1 MSKIIDLRSDTVT
14 KPTHEMRQ
22 AMANAVV
29 GDDVYGE
36 DPTVQELEQRVS
48 EIFKKES
55 ALFFPSGTMCNL
67 TAILTWCSHRGSEII
82 VGNQSHIFLFEQ
94 AGAAQFGGVSPRTV
108 HNLSDGTLDLEEV
121 KLAIRENDIHEP
133 ITKLICIENTHN
145 ACGGKILPLSFIH
158 DLKKLAMKF
167 EIPIHLDGARIWNAI
182 TASLVEPSEISNHV
196 DSLSVC
202 LSKGLGAPV
211 GSLLIGTN
219 DFINK
224 ARRIRKAVGGGMR
237 QSGILAAAGLQAID
251 DFEKGILIKDHL
263 RCAQIAKTVE
273 TLPAFKLYSKVETN
287 ILFIR
292 IVRYKGSWDSE
303 KISAEVSKMFKEK
316 QILVSAWSPS
326 LIRIVFHRDIQE
338 EEFQNIN
345 QSIQEISDDLVRV
358 SLH

>member
-1 MSKIIDLRSDTVT
+1 MSKSIDLRSDTVT

-36 DPTVQELEQRVS
+36 DPTIQELEQRVS
-48 EIFKKES
+48 EIFKKDS

-67 TAILTWCSHRGSEII
+67 TAILTWCSQRGSEII
-82 VGNQSHIFLFEQ
+82 VGDQSHIFLFEQ
-94 AGAAQFGGVSPRTV
+94 AGASQFGGVSPRTV

-145 ACGGKILPLSFIH
+145 ACGGKILPLSFIQ
-158 DLKKLAMKF
+158 DLKKIALKLD
-167 EIPIHLDGARIWNAI
+167 IPIHLDGARIWNAI
-182 TASLVEPSEISNHV
+182 TGSGIDPSKISNHV
-196 DSLSVC
+196 DSLSIC

-211 GSLLIGTN
+211 GSLLVGTN
-219 DFINK
+219 VFINK
-224 ARRIRKAVGGGMR
+224 ARRIRKALGGGMR

-251 DFEKGILIKDHL
+251 DFENGILIKDHL
-263 RCAQIAKTVE
+263 RSAQIAKTVE
-273 TLPAFKLYSKVETN
+273 SLSAFELYSKVETN

-292 IVRYKGSWDSE
+292 ILRYHPSWVSD
-303 KISAEVSKMFKEK
+303 KISCEVSKLFKEK
-316 QILVSAWSPS
+316 RILVSAWSPS

-338 EEFQNIN
+338 EDFQYIN
-345 QSIQEISDDLVRV
+345 QSIQEISDDLLRV
-358 SLH
+358 SSI